1 MKQKFDI
8 KRLVDSHG
16 STIGYAIVDSSGK
29 RVDMVESYDQ
39 AIVWVD
45 AQPEVKHEIM

>member
-16 STIGYAIVDSSGK
+16 LTIGYAIVDSSGK
-29 RVDMVESYDQ
+29 RVEMVESYNQ
-39 AIVWVD
+39 AIVWID
-45 AQPEVKHEIM
+45 AQPEVKHEV